1 MRLSSLLTS
10 FDNISPSGQRKW
22 RRIRRL
28 IPYRLRWFY
37 EGCPEVRGQLWY
49 AERRLLYRTIR
60 KHRPRVV
67 CESGT
72 WLGGGSTLFIAQAL
86 HDNGAGIL
94 HSTEVIPEFHDS
106 AQRNYKRYL
115 PHLLPHVKFHLGASS
130 EIYPALLPSLK
141 SIGALLLDGAENA
154 ELTWREFSLFEPYL
168 QKGAILMA
176 HDWHSEKTARLRPHL
191 ISSSDWEIERVL
203 HPPYSLGLAV
213 CHRTTFP
220 NSEGTEPQRPGT
232 TA

>member
-10 FDNISPSGQRKW
+10 IDNISPSGQRKW
-22 RRIRRL
+22 RRVRRL
-28 IPYRLRWFY
+28 IPHRLRWFY

-60 KHRPRVV
+60 RHRPLVV

-86 HDNGAGIL
+86 HDNGRGIL

-115 PHLLPHVKFHLGASS
+115 PHLLPYVKFHLGESS
-130 EIYPALLPSLK
+130 DVYPSLLPTLK
-141 SIGALLLDGAENA
+141 SIDVLLLDGAENA

-168 QKGAILMA
+168 QKGAVLMA
-176 HDWHSEKTARLRPHL
+176 HDWHTEKTAQLKPHL
-191 ISSSDWEIERVL
+191 TSSPDWELERVL

-213 CHRTTFP
+213 FHRTASPVDQKTVSQSP
-220 NSEGTEPQRPGT
+220 T
-232 TA
+232 TSA